1 MGKRWTDT
9 EDSSLATLRDSGM
22 PNSEIASS
30 MGRSTQAIYQR
41 AYVLR
46 RNEPTF
52 REVVDTAF
60 AKHRIEFGGVVD
72 TARFHEV
79 VDTAF
84 AKYTIE
90 FGEPDE
96 VDVLYEQCKE
106 RLYPNSKYITPKE
119 AHEYIARRSAYAR
132 HDEVG
137 QRLSDIATSVQKNKP
152 KPQWWKAMMWWRK

>member
-9 EDSSLATLRDSGM
+9 EDRILVTLRGSGM
-22 PNSEIASS
+22 PSSAIASS

-106 RLYPNSKYITPKE
+106 RLYPNSKYITTSSKLLN
-119 AHEYIARRSAYAR
+119 
-132 HDEVG
+132 DEVG

>member
-1 MGKRWTDT
+1 MGKRWTDK
-9 EDSSLATLRDSGM
+9 EDNTLAALRDSGM

-106 RLYPNSKYITPKE
+106 RLYPNSKYITTSSKLLN
-119 AHEYIARRSAYAR
+119 
-132 HDEVG
+132 DEVG
-137 QRLSDIATSVQKNKP
+137 QRLADIATSVQKNKP

>member
-1 MGKRWTDT
+1 MGKRWTDK
-9 EDSSLATLRDSGM
+9 EDNTLAALRYSGM

-41 AYVLR
+41 TYVLR

-60 AKHRIEFGGVVD
+60 A
-72 TARFHEV
+72 
-79 VDTAF
+79 
-84 AKYTIE
+84 
-90 FGEPDE
+90 
-96 VDVLYEQCKE
+96 
-106 RLYPNSKYITPKE
+106 NSKYITPKE

>member
-1 MGKRWTDT
+1 MGKRWTDK
-9 EDSSLATLRDSGM
+9 EDTILETLRDSGM

-106 RLYPNSKYITPKE
+106 RLYPNSKYITTSSKLLN
-119 AHEYIARRSAYAR
+119 
-132 HDEVG
+132 DEVG